1 MSGFVTKLTV
11 LPVHDGLHDASMLEL
26 DLGNESEIVDRNDT
40 VVPDNEGSSTGRNI
54 LESPKLVTVPDPV
67 CTQRAV

>member
-26 DLGNESEIVDRNDT
+26 DLGNESEIVDRNDA
-40 VVPDNEGSSTGRNI
+40 VVPDNEGSPPGRNV
-54 LESPKLVTVPDPV
+54 LESPKLVPVPDPV
-67 CTQRAV
+67 HNV